1 MWGVYVGIMTYFQII
16 DPHKVREFIIIN
28 EPFLKKLV
36 DEKTRESKKGRKRI
50 EKKNSRKMGN
60 ISNSNH
66 CENRRDSLEE
76 VRRKVVSMRFFDRRG
91 VDEEDPF

>member
-1 MWGVYVGIMTYFQII
+1 MTHFQIL

-36 DEKTRESKKGRKRI
+36 KEETRESKRGRKRI
-50 EKKNSRKMGN
+50 AERKMDN
-60 ISNSNH
+60 ISNNNH

-91 VDEEDPF
+91 VDKEYSF